1 MKGDYVKKKLQVAAM
16 TLGSLVEGGLDMA
29 NIRVNSL
36 TTIVSNN
43 VGGSGGSTTSE
54 LSAMSVQVRFV
65 VDNFTCSH
73 FLEHQIFL
81 K

>member
-1 MKGDYVKKKLQVAAM
+1 MFNKLQVAAM
-16 TLGSLVEGGLDMA
+16 TLGTLVEGGLDMA

-43 VGGSGGSTTSE
+43 VSGSGGSVTSE
-54 LSAMSVQVRFV
+54 LSAMSVQVNFVV
-65 VDNFTCSH
+65 VDNFNFNHCLQNQ
-73 FLEHQIFL
+73 FLL

>member
-1 MKGDYVKKKLQVAAM
+1 MSYLCSKKLQVAAM
-16 TLGSLVEGGLDMA
+16 TLGTLVEGGLDMA

-43 VGGSGGSTTSE
+43 VGGSGGSITSE
-54 LSAMSVQVRFV
+54 LSAMSVQVNFV
-65 VDNFTCSH
+65 VENFIFNHC
-73 FLEHQIFL
+73 LENYLLL